1 MFNVVLEFERKIADF
16 FGAPYAVATDCC
28 THAVE
33 LCMRYKNTSSMS
45 IPKHTYLSIPM
56 TAIKLSKSFSW
67 KDSRWSE
74 YYYLTDGIYDA
85 AVLWKAN
92 SYVKDSYMCISFQHK
107 KHLKLGRGGMILCQ
121 NKSDYK
127 QLKTMSYDGRDLNI
141 SPWPTQNVSNVG
153 YHYYMTPETAQ
164 LGLEKLPYAI
174 NTKAVI
180 GTYIDYPDISKMS
193 VFNDF
198 K

>member
-33 LCMRYKNTSSMS
+33 LCLRYKNTSSMS

-56 TAIKLSKSFSW
+56 TAIKLSKPFSW
-67 KDSRWSE
+67 VDSRWSE

-92 SYVKDSYMCISFQHK
+92 SYIKDSYMCISFQHK

-164 LGLEKLPYAI
+164 LGLEKLLDAI

>member
-56 TAIKLSKSFSW
+56 TAIKLSKPFSW
-67 KDSRWSE
+67 IDSRWSE

-92 SYVKDSYMCISFQHK
+92 SYIKDSYMCISFQHK

-127 QLKTMSYDGRDLNI
+127 QLKAMSYDGRDLDI
-141 SPWPTQNVSNVG
+141 SPWPAQNVSNVG

-164 LGLEKLPYAI
+164 LGLEKLPDAI